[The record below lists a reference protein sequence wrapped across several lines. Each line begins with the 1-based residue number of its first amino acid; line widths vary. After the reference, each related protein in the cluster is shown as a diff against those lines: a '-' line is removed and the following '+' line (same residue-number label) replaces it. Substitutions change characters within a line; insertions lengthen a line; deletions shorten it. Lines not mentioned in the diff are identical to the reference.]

1 MKICFEK
8 RGRELIKTF
17 IFYFY
22 LHCLCCLDYS
32 LPLSFF
38 LSNLPPISS
47 FVFILLAE
55 LVISTFL
62 SGLSFIVTYKF
73 ADLFVLIILI
83 AGFDLICLLLKNF
96 KGFYAIELI
105 RKGFQIINLFAS
117 KINHL
122 LFKYVQLLFRRDIK
136 QMLILFVGLDLYQ
149 HFANC
154 YTIEEVFHH
163 LIK

>member
-1 MKICFEK
+1 MKICFNK

-22 LHCLCCLDYS
+22 LHCLCCLDCS

-47 FVFILLAE
+47 FVFILLGE
-55 LVISTFL
+55 HVIATFL
-62 SGLSFIVTYKF
+62 SELSFIVTYKF
-73 ADLFVLIILI
+73 ADLFVPITLI
-83 AGFDLICLLLKNF
+83 ADFSLICLLLKNF
-96 KGFYAIELI
+96 INFYAIEPI
-105 RKGFQIINLFAS
+105 RKGFLIINLFAS

-122 LFKYVQLLFRRDIK
+122 LFKYVQLLFRKDIN
-136 QMLILFVGLDLYQ
+136 QILIAGLNLLQD
-149 HFANC
+149 FTNC
-154 YTIEEVFHH
+154 YTIEKVFHH